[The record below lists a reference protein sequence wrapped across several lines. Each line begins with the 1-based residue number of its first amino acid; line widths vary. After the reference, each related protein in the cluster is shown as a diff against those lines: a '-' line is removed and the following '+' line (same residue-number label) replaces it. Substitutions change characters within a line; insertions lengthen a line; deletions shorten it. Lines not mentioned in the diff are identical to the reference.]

1 MLSRWLPPTD
11 EGASMLR
18 LLNLL
23 EWPNHRTPEF
33 LCGPLHV
40 AVAYFQTHD
49 GVPHNV
55 PVVYSFASSSALI
68 RCTVWRVNMLVH
80 FINQAGVLSQYFPVQ
95 DRRGVLSRLQTCLD
109 SMFPLLDKLDLQPN
123 LSVEE
128 VYLQRLAPEHTR
140 STVIDYSCSYFIR
153 YLMPVVFGSK
163 NDIPPIALDILNC
176 QADDKQ
182 LATLIMILKHICSDG
197 AYGRGFLSLVLGAL
211 RGEEAKDSWLSSL
224 ILTVAKYALLGN
236 YPGAEGCAGFPLR
249 REIYSLTCEK
259 LLHYFNACITGRET
273 TREVEQGVVHGLL
286 STIFIGT
293 FSTKSIDYA
302 HLDFL
307 AGEWLPF
314 NNVNQRIVKLII
326 NFYPSP
332 TVVNLVTDIYRFS
345 KPLLPRYENIFFAIF
360 AEFPGSTKEKWSF
373 IHESGLLVTRVDTIL
388 VPIILRCT
396 DQTVMEQLRIMQT
409 YFDQNGS
416 VWRPPTMN
424 ALLWGRVCSLAT
436 YLVERKTFA
445 VIPGSQA
452 LFFEQASR
460 LLKLTSRLS
469 PEKTTVVYCN
479 NCNTVRFRP
488 VGIHLPSSHITL
500 LADLNF
506 SRVHCV
512 DCDSFNLRRINL
524 LGRFVR
530 CYLSN
535 KKTRKLVT
543 LALCSACL
551 HVSVC
556 GFYASK
562 HGIICEECKYTVSAV
577 IHPRLSKTCLS
588 CGATTSKL
596 AQAPLF
602 WSIVRDNREIDSC
615 TWCSK
620 CMPRAYARLQ
630 EKNTPPL
637 FNQKTLVDASHK
649 PMSRATRTFK

>member
-1 MLSRWLPPTD
+1 MD

-23 EWPNHRTPEF
+23 EWPNNRTPEL
-33 LCGPLHV
+33 LCGPLHG
-40 AVAYFQTHD
+40 AVAYFESHD
-49 GVPHNV
+49 TVPHEV
-55 PVVYSFASSSALI
+55 ALVYTLPAHSALV
-68 RCTVWRVNMLVH
+68 RCVVWRVNMLVH
-80 FINQAGVLSQYFPVQ
+80 LINQAGVLAQYFPVQ

-109 SMFPLLDKLDLQPN
+109 AMFPLLDKLEQQPALQ
-123 LSVEE
+123 LDE
-128 VYLQRLAPEHTR
+128 VYSQRLAPESTR
-140 STVIDYSCSYFIR
+140 QAVIDYSCTYFIR

-163 NDIPPIALDILNC
+163 TDIPPIVLDILNC
-176 QADDKQ
+176 RPDDKQ

-249 REIYSLTCEK
+249 REIYALSCEK
-259 LLHYFNACITGRET
+259 LLHYFNACISGRET

-286 STIFIGT
+286 STIFIGA
-293 FSTKSIDYA
+293 FSVKSIDYA
-302 HLDFL
+302 HLEFL
-307 AGEWLPF
+307 AGEWAPF
-314 NNVNQRIVKLII
+314 NSVNQRIVKLII

-345 KPLLPRYENIFFAIF
+345 KPLLPRFENIFFAI
-360 AEFPGSTKEKWSF
+360 ADEFPLTSKEQWSF
-373 IHESGLLVTRVDTIL
+373 IHESGLVMRRLDTVL
-388 VPIILRCT
+388 VPLVLRCT
-396 DQTVMEQLRIMQT
+396 DPSVVEHLRIMQRF
-409 YFDQNGS
+409 FDQNGS
-416 VWRPPTMN
+416 IWRPPTMH
-424 ALLWGRVCSLAT
+424 ALLWGRLCSLAT
-436 YLVERKTFA
+436 YLVERRTFA

-452 LFFEQASR
+452 LFFEQAAR
-460 LLKLTSRLS
+460 LLKLTSKLS

-488 VGIHLPSSHITL
+488 VGIHLPASHITL

-506 SRVHCV
+506 GRVHCV
-512 DCDSFNLRRINL
+512 DCDSFDLRRINL

-562 HGIICEECKYTVSAV
+562 HGIICEECKFNVSTVGP
-577 IHPRLSKTCLS
+577 PRAAKSCLS
-588 CGATTSKL
+588 CGAAPSKL
-596 AQAPLF
+596 AHAPSY
-602 WSIVRDNREIDSC
+602 WSVIKDSREIESS
-615 TWCSK
+615 TWCAR
-620 CMPRAYARLQ
+620 CMPRAYARIR
-630 EKNTPPL
+630 EKHHVPL
-637 FNQKTLVDASHK
+637 FNQKTLQQASHK
-649 PMSRATRTFK
+649 PVARSSRTFK